1 MHGEQYQ
8 PGQRLAISPQ
18 ARASNALPLQA
29 AALRTL
35 CQALVPDSARYP
47 ISQVGLLSGVYH
59 SADDDKACASPR
71 ECENASRN
79 AALPRECTPPAM
91 PAPSLLQPS
100 GHGGARTAGVAG
112 AGAAYGH

>member
-8 PGQRLAISPQ
+8 Q
-18 ARASNALPLQA
+18 AHGWPSAHKHALPTPCLAQA

-47 ISQVGLLSGVYH
+47 ISQVGGLFGVYH
-59 SADDDKACASPR
+59 SAVDGRQGMCVAQGMG
-71 ECENASRN
+71 NASRN
-79 AALPRECTPPAM
+79 AGSFTAPTLIM
-91 PAPSLLQPS
+91 P